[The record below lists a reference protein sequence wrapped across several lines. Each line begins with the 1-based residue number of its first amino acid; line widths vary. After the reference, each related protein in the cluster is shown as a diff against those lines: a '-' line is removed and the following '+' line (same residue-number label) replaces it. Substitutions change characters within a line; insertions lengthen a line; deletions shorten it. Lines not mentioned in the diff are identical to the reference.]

1 MAAQTTA
8 GYGSDTRYQVK
19 HLAKQQQHKTLI
31 DALQKYGYDIQ
42 VKTLIMGHGGC
53 FYHRSKETLVS
64 IGIKE
69 ENTTKVLKKVHM
81 HTIKCLHNIV
91 IERRILE
98 NDSKSPCGVG

>member
-1 MAAQTTA
+1 MAAPTMA
-8 GYGSDTRYQVK
+8 GYGSDTRYQAK

-31 DALQKYGYDIQ
+31 DALQKYGYDVQ
-42 VKTLIMGHGGC
+42 VKTLIMGHGGF
-53 FYHRSKETLVS
+53 FYHTSKETLVS

-69 ENTTKVLKKVHM
+69 ENATKVLKKVHM

-98 NDSKSPCGVG
+98 NDSKSPCGAG